1 MIKIGFF
8 VFGMTHIKNTTS
20 YMHAFE
26 LVANR
31 HKTLIPTYINVAL
44 ASEFVILAGYLYY
57 DPNIDNLF
65 HLWMIIGII
74 SYVIYVFVI
83 PESPAWLVMKE
94 GPNSLKAIETLNYI
108 AWFNGSPHRIPQ
120 DTQLLIEKDFFNY
133 SVFSNS

>member
-1 MIKIGFF
+1 MQYTYIISLYYIGYGVGIIFFPAPDRYGRKGSMNMFLPFFILSGCFIIYSKNLLMIKIGFF

-74 SYVIYVFVI
+74 SYVIYVF
-83 PESPAWLVMKE
+83 
-94 GPNSLKAIETLNYI
+94 
-108 AWFNGSPHRIPQ
+108 
-120 DTQLLIEKDFFNY
+120 
-133 SVFSNS
+133 